1 MKTGSKRIYKWLAI
15 CLGAVLVL
23 QLLTGIGFN
32 PKSASSITASAE
44 NADDEKRIAVE
55 LSNLSGASQEEI
67 LQWRS
72 TGKSWNDIIALL
84 SERDDGLNG
93 VAKAGRSQ
101 LLADS
106 GLDEDFIKK
115 LTDAGFT
122 QAEITEAKLLA
133 ERVLFQL
140 QEIVRSVDNRPEQPI
155 ADLKDENQDSKD
167 LNAYIQIG
175 AQFNLKTAV
184 YAMTVL
190 KKEFGSIDNV
200 MNEYLF
206 ALQIGLNFEEYF
218 TDKEKYFQDKADKS
232 IGINPDS
239 VISIDKI
246 ENRMLEAIH
255 QGNALSQS
263 DFTTSHNAAAFP
275 VESQM
280 NHPLPDVP
288 NPNAINIK
296 PENPTDAVM
305 KEIQSID
312 PNRQ

>member
-1 MKTGSKRIYKWLAI
+1 MKTGNKRIYKWIAI
-15 CLGAVLVL
+15 CLGSVIAL

-32 PKSASSITASAE
+32 TKSGANITASAE
-44 NADDEKRIAVE
+44 NADDENRIAVE
-55 LSNLSGASQEEI
+55 LSNLSGVSKEDI

-84 SERDDGLNG
+84 SKRDDDLNG
-93 VAKAGRSQ
+93 TAKAERSQ

-106 GLDEDFIKK
+106 GLDEDFIQK
-115 LTDAGFT
+115 LTDAGYT
-122 QAEITEAKLLA
+122 QAEITDAKLLA
-133 ERVLFQL
+133 ERIVFQL
-140 QEIVRSVDNRPEQPI
+140 QEIVRSVDNRPKQPI

-167 LNAYIQIG
+167 LTAYIQISD
-175 AQFNLKTAV
+175 QFDLKTAV

-190 KKEFGSIDNV
+190 KKDFGSIDSV

-206 ALQIGLNFEEYF
+206 ALQIGLDFEGF
-218 TDKEKYFQDKADKS
+218 FKDKEKYLQDKADKS

-246 ENRMLEAIH
+246 ENRMLEAIQ
-255 QGNALSQS
+255 QGNALSQD
-263 DFTTSHNAAAFP
+263 DFTTSHDAAAFP

-280 NHPLPDVP
+280 NNPLPDVP
-288 NPNAINIK
+288 NPNAINVK